1 MEALTNRN
9 GDIKIHE
16 GYQYI
21 YDKLGADKVTE
32 YYRCRRR
39 DIQCRGRINIR
50 NGVIEVTGDHGG
62 HDESPIGVE
71 VSGIS

>member
-9 GDIKIHE
+9 GDIKTHE

-21 YDKLGADKVTE
+21 YDKLGADKVTK

-39 DIQCRGRINIR
+39 DIQCRGRINISVYAR
-50 NGVIEVTGDHGG
+50 TADVVNSRRTTR
-62 HDESPIGVE
+62 
-71 VSGIS
+71 